1 MFLKHSS
8 DKPKP
13 FCAGEEYQQ
22 EDQWQGSADEMGMSR
37 VPNPQNLLIWLG
49 KFGIS
54 KCPTI

>member
-1 MFLKHSS
+1 
-8 DKPKP
+8 
-13 FCAGEEYQQ
+13 
-22 EDQWQGSADEMGMSR
+22 MGMSR